1 MSDIVNQQ
9 LRYWNEFLAQAR
21 RGGKDVVG
29 AGGPYES
36 TANELL
42 VNVGGGAGVVLRA
55 WMNRREGFIAVALY
69 LYDAGKHDA
78 YRSLESNRSTI
89 DAALGDQVSEW
100 RQPGAG
106 RPAGYVALTKK
117 YADAMDETDW
127 EIQFEWLQ
135 EKLERFDV
143 VFRPIVKRL

>member
-1 MSDIVNQQ
+1 MSDLVAKQ
-9 LRYWNEFLAQAR
+9 LRYWNEFRVHVR
-21 RGGKDVVG
+21 RNGKGVVG
-29 AGGPYES
+29 ARGPYKS
-36 TANELL
+36 TSNELL
-42 VNVGGGAGVVLRA
+42 ENVGGGAGVVLRA

-78 YRSLESNRSTI
+78 YRSLEMKRSAI

-106 RPAGYVALTKK
+106 RPAGYVALMKK
-117 YADAMDETDW
+117 YADPTDESDW
-127 EIQFEWLQ
+127 ETHFVWLQ
-135 EKLERFDV
+135 EKLERFDE